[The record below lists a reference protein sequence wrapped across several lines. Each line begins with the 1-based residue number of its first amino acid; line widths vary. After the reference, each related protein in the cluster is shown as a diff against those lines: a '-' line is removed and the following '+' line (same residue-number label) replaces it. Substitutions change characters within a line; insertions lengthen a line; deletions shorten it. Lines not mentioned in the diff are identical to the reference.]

1 METKVIS
8 YSFFTPKSINEH
20 MRFWDRYNGFDRYW
34 YNIPAVVLINS
45 IFYPDFIQRIHIS
58 SEIKEHYLY
67 PVIENMKKRFPNLET
82 LEMNYEYQNTEPTL
96 WRYKPLFDKEFDL
109 VLCRDIDSIPNSD
122 EINATKYF
130 IENPQYL
137 VHTLRTHTNHATIPT
152 IILAGLCGFRPNNI
166 PFIQGV
172 NFEQYFNH
180 FKNPNWGLDQNSL
193 IGIFASNQDWTAKH
207 FLDSPISTEH
217 HSVGSAL
224 IRCQSFNK
232 DFYNNKISLSDEL
245 SEFLVFL
252 NSQTVWGGEP
262 TDIRGPK
269 LIDLLSKN
277 HKFSKVMKECL
288 EDCDGK
294 IKQFY
299 L

>member
-1 METKVIS
+1 
-8 YSFFTPKSINEH
+8 
-20 MRFWDRYNGFDRYW
+20 MRFWDVYNGFERYW
-34 YNIPAVVLINS
+34 YNIPAAVLINS

-58 SEIKEHYLY
+58 PEIKEHYLY

-96 WRYKPLFDKEFDL
+96 WRYKPLFDKEFGL
-109 VLCRDIDSIPNSD
+109 VLCRDIDSIPNLD

-152 IILAGLCGFRPNNI
+152 IILAGLCGFRPNDI
-166 PFIQGV
+166 PFIQGA
-172 NFEQYFNH
+172 NFDQYFNH

-193 IGIFASNQDWTAKH
+193 IGIFAHNQDWTEKH
-207 FLDSPISTEH
+207 FLDSPISTNH
-217 HSVGSAL
+217 HTVGSAL
-224 IRCQSFNK
+224 IKCQSFDQ
-232 DFYNNKISLSDEL
+232 DFYNEKINLPEEL
-245 SEFLVFL
+245 SEFLDFL
-252 NSQTVWGGEP
+252 NSQTIWAGEP

-269 LIDLLSKN
+269 LLELLSKN
-277 HKFSKVMKECL
+277 HKLVSVMKECL
-288 EDCDGK
+288 EECDDK
-294 IKQFY
+294 IRQFY